1 METLIPEVVIEE
13 NNTEALVTQFMDDSD
28 QHKAELLGVGD
39 NIQDV
44 FAGDSRLI
52 KSKLEKLVPKGSPI
66 EDNLVKMQKS
76 LVKVNKEGIVGNFLG
91 LFGDGDASNK
101 LARMVAR
108 YKSSEKTIESIKKAL
123 EEGQSI
129 LQKDNVELKELKDF
143 LISRLVFLKTNILI
157 LQSIIDQLK
166 ERLKD
171 YEGDKEP
178 AEKMLNTLLIRMID
192 FKTIEEATK
201 QQAVSI
207 EITHDNNIMLHESVK
222 RVCNITLSLMFVT
235 MSIQSAMGNQKRVME
250 ATKATQEFAS
260 DLMVQ
265 NATSLENNLAE
276 TEELYTSPVLN
287 IEKLKEAHTKLS
299 TVVANSK
306 NITQKNRTKLLS
318 MIEEINKFSL
328 NELSSCSA
336 EAITYEDTQ

>member
-13 NNTEALVTQFMDDSD
+13 NDTEALVAQFMNDSN
-28 QHKAELLGVGD
+28 QHKTELLDVGS

-44 FAGDSRLI
+44 FASDSRLI

-76 LVKVNKEGIVGNFLG
+76 LVKVNKEGIVGGFLG
-91 LFGDGDASNK
+91 LFGDSDASKK
-101 LARMVAR
+101 LTRMVAR

-123 EEGQSI
+123 EEGQNI

-143 LISRLVFLKTNILI
+143 LISRLIFLKTNILI

-166 ERLKD
+166 EKLKD

-178 AEKMLNTLLIRMID
+178 AEKMLNTLLIRMVD

-201 QQAVSI
+201 QQAVSV

-265 NATSLENNLAE
+265 NATSLESNMAE

-287 IEKLKEAHTKLS
+287 IKRLKEAHTKLS
-299 TVVANSK
+299 TVIVNSK
-306 NITQKNRTKLLS
+306 SITQRNRTKLLT

-328 NELSSCSA
+328 DELPSCSLG
-336 EAITYEDTQ
+336 AITHEESH